1 MKIKHQEHN
10 LFPTL
15 VIAYDLTGMGDN
27 EKLIEDYNGQK
38 HMLVDGNGTSNYSGG
53 GWNMDDYPGL
63 RDTLQEC
70 VNQYASVLN
79 LCQTTV
85 TNTWMN
91 KMDPGG
97 KVKPH
102 RHEGS
107 VVSGA
112 YYPSA
117 PKEAAHLVFHS
128 PISMYRMN
136 DVFQAENDRNT
147 YFNFFPVQESTL
159 YIFPSWLQ
167 HETEV
172 NTVDDRYVLS
182 FNTGRNF

>member
-1 MKIKHQEHN
+1 MKHNEYN

-15 VIAYDLTGMGDN
+15 VVAYDLTGLVDN
-27 EKLIEDYNGQK
+27 KKLIEDYNGQK

-53 GWNMDDYPGL
+53 GWNLDHYKGL
-63 RDTLQEC
+63 RETLQEC
-70 VNQYASVLN
+70 VDLYASKLN
-79 LCQTTV
+79 LCQTHI

-112 YYPSA
+112 YYPTA
-117 PKEAAHLVFHS
+117 PKEAANLIFHS

-136 DVFQAENDRNT
+136 DVFIAENDANT
-147 YFNFFPVQESTL
+147 YFNFFPVQESIL

-167 HETEV
+167 HETEI
-172 NTVDDRYVLS
+172 NTVEDRYVLS
-182 FNTGRNF
+182 LNTARTV

>member
-1 MKIKHQEHN
+1 MKHQEHN

-15 VIAYDLTGMGDN
+15 VIAYDLTGLVDN
-27 EKLIEDYNGQK
+27 EKLIDDYNGQK

-53 GWNMDDYPGL
+53 GWDLENFPGL
-63 RDTLQEC
+63 RDTLQ
-70 VNQYASVLN
+70 
-79 LCQTTV
+79 
-85 TNTWMN
+85 
-91 KMDPGG
+91 
-97 KVKPH
+97 
-102 RHEGS
+102 EGS

-136 DVFQAENDRNT
+136 DVFEAENDRNT
-147 YFNFFPVQESTL
+147 YFNFFPVQESIL

-167 HETEV
+167 HETEI
-172 NTVDDRYVLS
+172 NTVEDRYVLS